1 MIGAI
6 GCEEEDQEFNERPVD
21 FDGNGNA
28 RCDVGAIELDDDVI
42 FHDPWERL

>member
-1 MIGAI
+1 MESARDHLAGKKPF
-6 GCEEEDQEFNERPVD
+6 G
-21 FDGNGNA
+21 GNGNA